1 MKLFYYILNIF
12 LILLILN
19 VNVNSHEIEYTN
31 DFQLNGNTNFL
42 HGIEAVNE
50 DGNFNAIIEIPAGTN
65 EKWEVS
71 KNGTTIELELKNGV
85 PRVIDYLGYPFNYG
99 FVPKT
104 SISIEDG
111 GDGDPIDIIILSQ
124 KKLKRGSIVPVKII
138 GMLIMKDKGKID
150 NKIISILAGSKFEK
164 TNSIKKLDELYP
176 GILEIINQWF
186 ENYKGT
192 KIITSGFVRKKD
204 ALNFLKRGQNSY
216 EKNN

>member
-1 MKLFYYILNIF
+1 MKLFNYILNIF
-12 LILLILN
+12 LTLLILN
-19 VNVNSHEIEYTN
+19 VNVNSQEIEYKN
-31 DFQLNGNTNFL
+31 DFQLIGKTNFL
-42 HGIEAVNE
+42 HGIETINE
-50 DGNFNAIIEIPAGTN
+50 DGNINAIIEIPAGTN

-71 KNGTTIELELKNGV
+71 KNGTTIELELKNGA

-99 FVPKT
+99 FIPKT
-104 SISIEDG
+104 TILIEDG
-111 GDGDPIDIIILSQ
+111 GDGDPIDIIVLSQ
-124 KKLKRGSIVPVKII
+124 KKLKRGSVVPVKII

-164 TNSIKKLDELYP
+164 SNSIKKLDELYP